1 MARPVYIID
10 GSRTPFLK
18 ARSGPGPFTP
28 VDLAVQCGRPLLAR
42 QPFAPDAFDQV
53 ILGCVNV
60 IADEMNPARVAAL
73 RLGMGEAM
81 VAFTVQIN
89 CGSGMQSIDTAY
101 RYIREG
107 VSDLILAGGSE
118 ALSYAPLVWP
128 QQGVRWFAG
137 VAGAKDVFAKA
148 VAALKARPSYFKPI
162 IGLERGLTDPITE
175 LNMGQTAE
183 VVGHLFGITRS
194 QSDAYAAES
203 HKRLANAQAQGW
215 LKGEVET
222 SFARDGKF
230 YDHDDGVRP
239 DSTPETL
246 AKLKP
251 VFERPWGQ
259 VTAGNSS
266 QITDGASW
274 VILASEDAVAKHGLT
289 PKAVIIDS
297 QWSALDP
304 SIMGLG
310 PVLSAT
316 ELLKRNR
323 LSLQEIETWELNE
336 AFATQVLG
344 CLAAWNDEKF
354 CREILGLDGAAGRDR
369 PRKAQCRRRRDQP
382 RPSRRLQR
390 QPHRAASRQRDE
402 TAGHQARHRHR
413 MHRRRAGRRDVD
425 RDGVIMDSKIMDVLG
440 DRVLE
445 LGPKPDAGG
454 PYRNF
459 KLTRDADGIAWLLF
473 DRDDA
478 SANTLSADVIEELD
492 AVLAALESQRPA
504 GIVIRSAKTSG
515 FIAGADVNEFRG
527 ATDPRPSRPRSAG
540 RMR

>member
-1 MARPVYIID
+1 MARPVFIID

-42 QPFAPDAFDQV
+42 QPFAPNAFDQV

-89 CGSGMQSIDTAY
+89 CGSGMQSIDTGY

-107 VSDLILAGGSE
+107 TSDLILAGGSE

-128 QQGVRWFAG
+128 QAGVRWFAG
-137 VAGAKDVFAKA
+137 LAGAKGILARI
-148 VAALKARPSYFKPI
+148 AALAKARPAYFKPI

-183 VVGHLFGITRS
+183 VVGHLFGITRA

-203 HKRLANAQAQGW
+203 HKRLANAQARGF

-222 SFARDGKF
+222 AFARDGKF

-246 AKLKP
+246 ARLKP

-266 QITDGASW
+266 QITDGACW
-274 VILASEDAVAKHGLT
+274 TILASEEAVRKHGLD
-289 PKAVIIDS
+289 A
-297 QWSALDP
+297 
-304 SIMGLG
+304 
-310 PVLSAT
+310 
-316 ELLKRNR
+316 E
-323 LSLQEIETWELNE
+323 
-336 AFATQVLG
+336 
-344 CLAAWNDEKF
+344 
-354 CREILGLDGAAGRDR
+354 GRDR
-369 PRKAQCRRRRDQP
+369 RQPMVGTRSLHHGPRPGAVGDRIAETQPIVAWRYRDLGIERGVCDPGAGMSGRLERRQVLPRDFGPRRRRRIRSIPQN
-382 RPSRRLQR
+382 STST
-390 QPHRAASRQRDE
+390 AARS
-402 TAGHQARHRHR
+402 
-413 MHRRRAGRRDVD
+413 
-425 RDGVIMDSKIMDVLG
+425 
-440 DRVLE
+440 
-445 LGPKPDAGG
+445 
-454 PYRNF
+454 
-459 KLTRDADGIAWLLF
+459 
-473 DRDDA
+473 A
-478 SANTLSADVIEELD
+478 SAIPSA
-492 AVLAALESQRPA
+492 AA
-504 GIVIRSAKTSG
+504 
-515 FIAGADVNEFRG
+515 
-527 ATDPRPSRPRSAG
+527 ATASCCISSTP
-540 RMR
+540 

>member
-1 MARPVYIID
+1 MARPVFIVD

-73 RLGMGEAM
+73 RLGMGESM

-107 VSDLILAGGSE
+107 VADMILAGGTE
-118 ALSYAPLVWP
+118 ALSHAPLVWP
-128 QQGVRWFAG
+128 NSGVRWFAG
-137 VAGAKDVFAKA
+137 LAGARGIGARIM
-148 VAALKARPSYFKPI
+148 ALLKTRPRYFKPV

-183 VVGHLFGITRS
+183 VVGHFFGITRE

-203 HKRLANAQAQGW
+203 HRRLAHAQAEGF

-222 SFARDGKF
+222 AFARDGKF

-239 DSTPETL
+239 DSTSETL
-246 AKLKP
+246 AKLRP

-274 VILASEDAVAKHGLT
+274 VILASEEAVAKHGLT

-297 QWSALDP
+297 QWAALDP

-310 PVLSAT
+310 PVLSANA
-316 ELLKRNR
+316 LLKRND
-323 LSLQEIETWELNE
+323 LTLQDIDTWELNE

-354 CREILGLDGAAGRDR
+354 CREILGLDGPAGAIDQTKLNVDGGAIALGHPVGTSGNRIVLHLINAMKR
-369 PRKAQCRRRRDQP
+369 LGTRR
-382 RPSRRLQR
+382 
-390 QPHRAASRQRDE
+390 
-402 TAGHQARHRHR
+402 
-413 MHRRRAGRRDVD
+413 
-425 RDGVIMDSKIMDVLG
+425 
-440 DRVLE
+440 
-445 LGPKPDAGG
+445 
-454 PYRNF
+454 
-459 KLTRDADGIAWLLF
+459 GIATECIGGGQGGAML
-473 DRDDA
+473 
-478 SANTLSADVIEELD
+478 IE
-492 AVLAALESQRPA
+492 V
-504 GIVIRSAKTSG
+504 V
-515 FIAGADVNEFRG
+515 
-527 ATDPRPSRPRSAG
+527 
-540 RMR
+540 

>member
-1 MARPVYIID
+1 MARPVFIID

-18 ARSGPGPFTP
+18 ARTGPGPFTP
-28 VDLAVQCGRPLLAR
+28 VDLAAQCGRPLLAR
-42 QPFAPDAFDQV
+42 QPFAANAFDQV

-73 RLGMGEAM
+73 RLGMGEDM

-107 VSDLILAGGSE
+107 NANLILAGGTE
-118 ALSYAPLVWP
+118 ALSYAPLVWTN
-128 QQGVRWFAG
+128 QGVRWFAG
-137 VAGAKDVFAKA
+137 LATAKGLGAKMMAG
-148 VAALKARPSYFKPI
+148 LKVRPGHLKPV

-183 VVGHLFGITRS
+183 VVGHLFGITRA

-203 HKRLANAQAQGW
+203 HQRLAKAQKEGF

-222 SFARDGKF
+222 AFARDGKF

-246 AKLKP
+246 AKLRP

-274 VILASEDAVAKHGLT
+274 VILASEEAVAKYGLT
-289 PKAVIIDS
+289 PKAAIIDS

-310 PVLSAT
+310 PVLCST
-316 ELLKRNR
+316 EILKRNEVT
-323 LSLQEIETWELNE
+323 LQDVDTWELNE

-354 CREILGLDGAAGRDR
+354 CREVLGLEGAAGELDR
-369 PRKAQCRRRRDQP
+369 AKLNVDGGAISLGHPVGTSGNRIVLHLVNAMKRLGTRR
-382 RPSRRLQR
+382 
-390 QPHRAASRQRDE
+390 
-402 TAGHQARHRHR
+402 
-413 MHRRRAGRRDVD
+413 
-425 RDGVIMDSKIMDVLG
+425 
-440 DRVLE
+440 
-445 LGPKPDAGG
+445 
-454 PYRNF
+454 
-459 KLTRDADGIAWLLF
+459 GIATECIGGGLGGAML
-473 DRDDA
+473 
-478 SANTLSADVIEELD
+478 IET
-492 AVLAALESQRPA
+492 V
-504 GIVIRSAKTSG
+504 
-515 FIAGADVNEFRG
+515 
-527 ATDPRPSRPRSAG
+527 
-540 RMR
+540 

>member
-1 MARPVYIID
+1 MARPVFIVD

-42 QPFAPDAFDQV
+42 QPFGPTAFDQV

-89 CGSGMQSIDTAY
+89 CGSGMQSIDTGY

-107 VSDLILAGGSE
+107 VANLILAGGAE
-118 ALSYAPLVWP
+118 ALSHAPLVWP

-137 VAGAKDVFAKA
+137 LAGAKGTAAKIMA
-148 VAALKARPSYFKPI
+148 LLKARPKYFKPI

-183 VVGHLFGITRS
+183 VVGHLFGITRE

-203 HKRLANAQAQGW
+203 HQRLAKAQREGF

-222 SFARDGKF
+222 AFARDGKF

-246 AKLKP
+246 ARLRP

-274 VILASEDAVAKHGLT
+274 VILASEEAVARHKLS
-289 PKAVIIDS
+289 PKAVILDS
-297 QWSALDP
+297 QWAALDP

-316 ELLKRNR
+316 ALLKRND
-323 LSLQEIETWELNE
+323 LTLADIETWELNE

-344 CLAAWNDEKF
+344 CLAAWDDEKF
-354 CREILGLDGAAGRDR
+354 CEEILGLEAAAGRIDQTR
-369 PRKAQCRRRRDQP
+369 LNVDGGAISLGHPVGTSGNRIVLHLINVMKRLGTRR
-382 RPSRRLQR
+382 
-390 QPHRAASRQRDE
+390 
-402 TAGHQARHRHR
+402 
-413 MHRRRAGRRDVD
+413 
-425 RDGVIMDSKIMDVLG
+425 
-440 DRVLE
+440 
-445 LGPKPDAGG
+445 
-454 PYRNF
+454 
-459 KLTRDADGIAWLLF
+459 GIATECIGGGQGGAML
-473 DRDDA
+473 
-478 SANTLSADVIEELD
+478 IE
-492 AVLAALESQRPA
+492 AV
-504 GIVIRSAKTSG
+504 
-515 FIAGADVNEFRG
+515 
-527 ATDPRPSRPRSAG
+527 
-540 RMR
+540 